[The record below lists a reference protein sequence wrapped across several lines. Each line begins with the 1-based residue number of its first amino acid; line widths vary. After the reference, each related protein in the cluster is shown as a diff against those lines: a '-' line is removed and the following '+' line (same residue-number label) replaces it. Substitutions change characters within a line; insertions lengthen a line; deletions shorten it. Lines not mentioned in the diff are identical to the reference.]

1 MVVYMRAEDGEIM
14 HAWRGRGPCCAEDVV
29 LQRTRVSATE
39 EVVIVQEHY
48 CGPLS
53 CVACVLFGFLGC
65 ILCRNA
71 DVHTV

>member
-1 MVVYMRAEDGEIM
+1 
-14 HAWRGRGPCCAEDVV
+14 VV